1 VKNTTNAP
9 RGEPGGSKMTVPNF
23 LVIGARK
30 AGTTSLYHYLDQH
43 PEVFMSPVKEP
54 NFFAIEGEKAGYRGP
69 DADTRINRWS
79 VADPKEYQAL
89 FSGADGAR
97 AVGEASPAY
106 LCNPDAPKRIK
117 RHVPEAKLIAV
128 LRDPAERAYSAYMHQ
143 VRDGRET
150 LPFAEAL
157 DAEERRTAANWAPAW
172 RYKAE
177 GFYLV
182 GLSRYYELFG
192 RERVRVYLYED
203 LGADPR
209 GVMRDAYRFLGV
221 DASFEPDTSQRHN
234 MSGVSNNGFLVSLV
248 RKRHPVK
255 TAIKPLVPATVR
267 RRLVSGLQKRVLS
280 RPPFPPEVRRELVE
294 AYREDVLRLEDLI
307 GRDLSAWLRVE
318 SAQAGE

>member
-1 VKNTTNAP
+1 
-9 RGEPGGSKMTVPNF
+9 MTLPNF
-23 LVIGARK
+23 LVIGAAK
-30 AGTTSLYHYLDQH
+30 AGTTSLYHYLGQH

-54 NFFAIEGEKAGYRGP
+54 HFFALGGTGANFRSPGAEAGINRKSFADPEGYEGLFAGARGEKA
-69 DADTRINRWS
+69 I
-79 VADPKEYQAL
+79 
-89 FSGADGAR
+89 
-97 AVGEASPAY
+97 GEASTSY
-106 LCNPDAPKRIK
+106 LYSPEAPERIK
-117 RHVPEAKLIAV
+117 RRVPEARLIAV
-128 LRDPAERAYSAYMHQ
+128 LRDPAERAYSTFLALRLGGREPLRDFSRALEAEEGRI
-143 VRDGRET
+143 RDGWEH
-150 LPFAEAL
+150 L
-157 DAEERRTAANWAPAW
+157 WH
-172 RYKAE
+172 YKNL
-177 GFYLV
+177 GFYHV
-182 GLSRYYELFG
+182 QLSRYGKALEDG
-192 RERVRVYLYED
+192 RLRVYLYED

-307 GRDLSAWLRVE
+307 GRDLSAWLR
-318 SAQAGE
+318 

>member
-1 VKNTTNAP
+1 
-9 RGEPGGSKMTVPNF
+9 MPNF
-23 LVIGARK
+23 LVIGAGN

-54 NFFAIEGEKAGYRGP
+54 KFFALEGGLPDYQGPGDRWVMTQTSTNRAVTDLEEYRALFRGVRGEK
-69 DADTRINRWS
+69 
-79 VADPKEYQAL
+79 
-89 FSGADGAR
+89 

-106 LCNPDAPKRIK
+106 LCNPDAPKSIK

-177 GFYLV
+177 GLYCGNLA
-182 GLSRYYELFG
+182 RYFELFG

-234 MSGVSNNGFLVSLV
+234 MSGVSKNGFLVSLV

-294 AYREDVLRLEDLI
+294 AYREDVLRLEDLL
-307 GRDLSAWLRVE
+307 GRDLSAWLR
-318 SAQAGE
+318 

>member
-1 VKNTTNAP
+1 VTL
-9 RGEPGGSKMTVPNF
+9 PNF
-23 LVIGARK
+23 LVIGAAK
-30 AGTTSLYHYLDQH
+30 AGTTSLYHYLGQH

-54 NFFAIEGEKAGYRGP
+54 HFFALGGTGANFRSPGAEAGINRKSFADPEGYEGLFAGARGEKA
-69 DADTRINRWS
+69 I
-79 VADPKEYQAL
+79 
-89 FSGADGAR
+89 
-97 AVGEASPAY
+97 GEASTSY
-106 LCNPDAPKRIK
+106 LYSPEAPERIK
-117 RHVPEAKLIAV
+117 RRVPEARLIAV
-128 LRDPAERAYSAYMHQ
+128 LRDPAERAYSTFLALRLGGREPLRDFSRALEAEEGRI
-143 VRDGRET
+143 RDGWEH
-150 LPFAEAL
+150 L
-157 DAEERRTAANWAPAW
+157 WH
-172 RYKAE
+172 YKNL
-177 GFYLV
+177 GFYHV
-182 GLSRYYELFG
+182 QLSRYGKALEEG
-192 RERVRVYLYED
+192 RLRVYLYED

-307 GRDLSAWLRVE
+307 GRDLSAWLR
-318 SAQAGE
+318 

>member
-1 VKNTTNAP
+1 
-9 RGEPGGSKMTVPNF
+9 MTVPNF

-54 NFFAIEGEKAGYRGP
+54 NFFALEGGKAGYRGP

-150 LPFAEAL
+150 LPFAAAL
-157 DAEERRTAANWAPAW
+157 EAEERRTNANWAPAW

-177 GFYLV
+177 GFYV
-182 GLSRYYELFG
+182 AGLSRYYQLFG
-192 RERVRVYLYED
+192 RDRIEIGLYED
-203 LGADPR
+203 LVLDPAGLMR
-209 GVMRDAYRFLGV
+209 GFFRFLGV
-221 DASFEPDTSQRHN
+221 DASFEPDTSRRHN
-234 MSGVSNNGFLVSLV
+234 PSGVPKSRLLMSVL
-248 RKRHPVK
+248 KRPNPLRD
-255 TAIKPLVPATVR
+255 AIKPLLPKGLRGRVSEGLQTHNLTKAPPLEPELR
-267 RRLVSGLQKRVLS
+267 RRLV
-280 RPPFPPEVRRELVE
+280 EL
-294 AYREDVLRLEDLI
+294 YREDVTRLEDLI
-307 GRDLSAWLRVE
+307 GRDLSAWLR
-318 SAQAGE
+318 

>member
-1 VKNTTNAP
+1 
-9 RGEPGGSKMTVPNF
+9 MTLPNF
-23 LVIGARK
+23 LVIGAAK
-30 AGTTSLYHYLDQH
+30 AGTTSLYHYLGQH

-54 NFFAIEGEKAGYRGP
+54 HFFALGGTGANFPSPGAEAGINRKSFADPEGYEGLFAGARGEKA
-69 DADTRINRWS
+69 I
-79 VADPKEYQAL
+79 
-89 FSGADGAR
+89 
-97 AVGEASPAY
+97 GEASTSY
-106 LCNPDAPKRIK
+106 LYSPEAPERIK
-117 RHVPEAKLIAV
+117 RRVPEARLIAV
-128 LRDPAERAYSAYMHQ
+128 LRDPAERAYSTFLALRLGGREPLRDFSRALEAEEGRI
-143 VRDGRET
+143 RDGWEH
-150 LPFAEAL
+150 L
-157 DAEERRTAANWAPAW
+157 WH
-172 RYKAE
+172 YKNL
-177 GFYLV
+177 GFYHV
-182 GLSRYYELFG
+182 QLSRYGKALEEG
-192 RERVRVYLYED
+192 RLRVYLYED

-307 GRDLSAWLRVE
+307 GRDLSAWLR
-318 SAQAGE
+318 

>member
-1 VKNTTNAP
+1 
-9 RGEPGGSKMTVPNF
+9 MTLPNF
-23 LVIGARK
+23 LVIGAAK
-30 AGTTSLYHYLDQH
+30 AGTTSLYHYLGQH

-54 NFFAIEGEKAGYRGP
+54 HFFALGGTGANFRSPGAEAGINRKSFADPEGYEGLFAGARGEKA
-69 DADTRINRWS
+69 I
-79 VADPKEYQAL
+79 
-89 FSGADGAR
+89 
-97 AVGEASPAY
+97 GEASTSY
-106 LCNPDAPKRIK
+106 LYSPEAPERIK
-117 RHVPEAKLIAV
+117 RRVPEARLIAV
-128 LRDPAERAYSAYMHQ
+128 LRDPAERAYSTFLALRLGGREPLRDFSRALEAEEGRI
-143 VRDGRET
+143 RDGWEH
-150 LPFAEAL
+150 L
-157 DAEERRTAANWAPAW
+157 WH
-172 RYKAE
+172 YKNL
-177 GFYLV
+177 GFYHV
-182 GLSRYYELFG
+182 QLSRYGKALEEG
-192 RERVRVYLYED
+192 RLRVYLYED

-307 GRDLSAWLRVE
+307 GRDLSAWLR
-318 SAQAGE
+318 